1 MSDRHFS
8 QSRELL
14 FSLDEQPNLPYTL
27 AAALAHMLAMV
38 ASILAAPLLLA
49 GVLDLD
55 SASTAYVIN
64 ASLVVSG
71 IATFIQV
78 YRFGAVGSGLLAVQ
92 GTSFAFVGPMA
103 YAASILPADMPT
115 HELMGTLLGTC
126 AVGGL
131 IVMIASFYLDKLQ
144 RIITPT
150 VTGTTIFLLGI
161 TLLISALNNISNNL
175 EKADSA
181 SQGIIVLEALITV
194 AVIALLSISKQPWL
208 RLISIPAGLLI
219 GTLVALLYDD
229 LWQPVAASGEAVF
242 LIVPFRFSLSFDPFI
257 LLLLL
262 PIFLV
267 SLTES
272 IGDITAT
279 SIVSEQPIK
288 GSTYVRRLRGGVMAD
303 GINTIMASCLGAF
316 PNTTFS
322 QNNAVIRITRV
333 ASRRVGI
340 ALAGLLIMFG
350 CIPFV
355 GLLFMQIPSGVLY
368 SAASCL
374 FALIALTWF
383 GVVRDN
389 SSTGGIV
396 VLLVAFLGAF
406 LLQRISG
413 LLLDAEISVP
423 TYLTIILNFPVAT
436 GAFIAIIADAV
447 RRRVGVLKK

>member
-1 MSDRHFS
+1 MTDRHFS

-14 FSLDEQPNLPYTL
+14 FSLDEQPNALYTL
-27 AAALAHMLAMV
+27 TAALAHLLAMI

-49 GVLDLD
+49 GILDLD

-92 GTSFAFVGPMA
+92 GTSFVFVSPMA
-103 YAASILPADMPT
+103 YAASILPAGIPP

-126 AVGGL
+126 AVGGF
-131 IVMIASFYLDKLQ
+131 IVILASFYLDKFQ
-144 RIITPT
+144 RIITPA

-161 TLLISALNNISNNL
+161 TLLIAALGNISNSFD
-175 EKADSA
+175 KVDSTFR
-181 SQGIIVLEALITV
+181 GIIVLEALITV
-194 AVIALLSISKQPWL
+194 AIIALLSTSKQPWL
-208 RLISIPAGLLI
+208 RLISMPAGLLI
-219 GTLVALLYDD
+219 GTVVALLYND
-229 LWQPVAASGEAVF
+229 LWQPVVASGEAIF
-242 LIVPFRFSLSFDPFI
+242 LIVPLRFSLSFDPFI

-279 SIVSEQPIK
+279 SIVSEQSIK

-303 GINTIMASCLGAF
+303 GLNTVIASCLGAF

-322 QNNAVIRITRV
+322 QNNAVIRITRI

-340 ALAGLLIMFG
+340 ALAGLLIIFG

-355 GLLFMQIPSGVLY
+355 GLLFMQIPSSVLY

-374 FALIALTWF
+374 FVLIALTGF
-383 GVVRDN
+383 SVVRN
-389 SSTGGIV
+389 NTGIGGIV
-396 VLLVAFLGAF
+396 VLSIASLGAF
-406 LLQRISG
+406 LLQSISG
-413 LLLDAEISVP
+413 LLSDAEVSVP

-436 GAFIAIIADAV
+436 GAFIAIIADTV
-447 RRRVGVLKK
+447 KRRVSVIEK